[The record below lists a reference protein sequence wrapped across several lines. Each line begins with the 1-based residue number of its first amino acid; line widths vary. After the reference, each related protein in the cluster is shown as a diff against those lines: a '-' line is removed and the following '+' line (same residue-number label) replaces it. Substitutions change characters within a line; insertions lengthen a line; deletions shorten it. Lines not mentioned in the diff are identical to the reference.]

1 MKQIAVLGLSRFG
14 ASVARALTNMGVEVM
29 GVDKN
34 PDKVA
39 DLAHDITHAVQADI
53 LDDDA
58 LDFLGLRNFDVVVLS
73 IKDVEISCIAT
84 MALKDHGAV
93 KIVAQA
99 GGEAH
104 GKILERIGADKV
116 IMPEKD
122 MGIRLARSLSSNNLI
137 DYMELSAKALIKKE
151 FDKAFEKYD
160 IILGPAAPTTAPKLG
175 ESLSDPIKMYL
186 GDIYTIS
193 VNLAGLPGICVPCG
207 SDKNGLPIGVQL
219 IGDCFSEKT
228 LIRAA
233 YTYEQHEK
241 NI

>member
-58 LDFLGLRNFDVVVLS
+58 LDSLGLGNFDVVVLS

-137 DYMELSAKALIKKE
+137 DYMELSAKHSLMELEAIDEWVGRTLKQSNIRNRYKINVVAIRSGKVLRVAPGS
-151 FDKAFEKYD
+151 DD
-160 IILGPAAPTTAPKLG
+160 IIHDGDVLVVIGENTDLERVNKLG
-175 ESLSDPIKMYL
+175 K
-186 GDIYTIS
+186 
-193 VNLAGLPGICVPCG
+193 
-207 SDKNGLPIGVQL
+207 
-219 IGDCFSEKT
+219 
-228 LIRAA
+228 R
-233 YTYEQHEK
+233 
-241 NI
+241 

>member
-58 LDFLGLRNFDVVVLS
+58 LDSLGLRNFDVVVLS

-137 DYMELSAKALIKKE
+137 DYMELSAKHSLMELEAIDEWVGRTLKQSNIRNRYKINVVAIRSGKVLRVAPGS
-151 FDKAFEKYD
+151 DD
-160 IILGPAAPTTAPKLG
+160 IIHDGDVLVVIGENTDLERVNKLG
-175 ESLSDPIKMYL
+175 K
-186 GDIYTIS
+186 
-193 VNLAGLPGICVPCG
+193 
-207 SDKNGLPIGVQL
+207 
-219 IGDCFSEKT
+219 
-228 LIRAA
+228 R
-233 YTYEQHEK
+233 
-241 NI
+241 

>member
-58 LDFLGLRNFDVVVLS
+58 LDSLGLRNFDVVVLS

-137 DYMELSAKALIKKE
+137 DYMELSAKHSLMELEAIDEWVGRTLKQSNIPNRYKINVVAIRSGKVLRVAPGS
-151 FDKAFEKYD
+151 DD
-160 IILGPAAPTTAPKLG
+160 IIHDGDVLVVIGENTDLERVNKLG
-175 ESLSDPIKMYL
+175 K
-186 GDIYTIS
+186 
-193 VNLAGLPGICVPCG
+193 
-207 SDKNGLPIGVQL
+207 
-219 IGDCFSEKT
+219 
-228 LIRAA
+228 R
-233 YTYEQHEK
+233 
-241 NI
+241 

>member
-58 LDFLGLRNFDVVVLS
+58 LDSLGLRNFDVVVLS
-73 IKDVEISCIAT
+73 IKDEEISCIAT

-137 DYMELSAKALIKKE
+137 DYMELSAKHSLMELEAIDEWVGRTLKQSNIRNRYKINVVAIRSGKVLRVAPGS
-151 FDKAFEKYD
+151 DD
-160 IILGPAAPTTAPKLG
+160 IIHDGDVLVVIGENTDLERVNKLG
-175 ESLSDPIKMYL
+175 K
-186 GDIYTIS
+186 
-193 VNLAGLPGICVPCG
+193 
-207 SDKNGLPIGVQL
+207 
-219 IGDCFSEKT
+219 
-228 LIRAA
+228 R
-233 YTYEQHEK
+233 
-241 NI
+241 

>member
-58 LDFLGLRNFDVVVLS
+58 LDSLGLRNFDVVVLS

-137 DYMELSAKALIKKE
+137 DYMELSAKHSLMELEAIDEWVGRTLKQSNIRNRYKINVVAIRSVKVLRVAPGS
-151 FDKAFEKYD
+151 DD
-160 IILGPAAPTTAPKLG
+160 IIHDGDVLVVIGENTDLERVNKLG
-175 ESLSDPIKMYL
+175 K
-186 GDIYTIS
+186 
-193 VNLAGLPGICVPCG
+193 
-207 SDKNGLPIGVQL
+207 
-219 IGDCFSEKT
+219 
-228 LIRAA
+228 R
-233 YTYEQHEK
+233 
-241 NI
+241 

>member
-14 ASVARALTNMGVEVM
+14 ASVASALTNMGVEVM

-58 LDFLGLRNFDVVVLS
+58 LDSLGLRNFDVVVLS

-137 DYMELSAKALIKKE
+137 DYMELSAKHSLMELEAIDEWVGRTLKQSNIRNRYKINVVAIRSGKVLRVAPGS
-151 FDKAFEKYD
+151 DD
-160 IILGPAAPTTAPKLG
+160 IIHDGDVLVVIGENTDLERVNKLG
-175 ESLSDPIKMYL
+175 K
-186 GDIYTIS
+186 
-193 VNLAGLPGICVPCG
+193 
-207 SDKNGLPIGVQL
+207 
-219 IGDCFSEKT
+219 
-228 LIRAA
+228 R
-233 YTYEQHEK
+233 
-241 NI
+241 

>member
-29 GVDKN
+29 GVDKH

-58 LDFLGLRNFDVVVLS
+58 LDSLGLRNFDVVVLS

-137 DYMELSAKALIKKE
+137 DYMELSAKHSLMELEAIDEWVGRTLKQSNIRNRYKINVVAIRSGKVLRVAPGS
-151 FDKAFEKYD
+151 DD
-160 IILGPAAPTTAPKLG
+160 IIHDGDVLVVIGENTDLERVNKLG
-175 ESLSDPIKMYL
+175 K
-186 GDIYTIS
+186 
-193 VNLAGLPGICVPCG
+193 
-207 SDKNGLPIGVQL
+207 
-219 IGDCFSEKT
+219 
-228 LIRAA
+228 R
-233 YTYEQHEK
+233 
-241 NI
+241 

>member
-58 LDFLGLRNFDVVVLS
+58 LDSLGLRNFDVVVLS

-137 DYMELSAKALIKKE
+137 DYMELSAKHSLMELEAIDEWVGRTLKQSNIRNRYKINEVAIRSGKVLRVAPGS
-151 FDKAFEKYD
+151 DD
-160 IILGPAAPTTAPKLG
+160 IIHDGDVLVVIGENTDLERVNKLG
-175 ESLSDPIKMYL
+175 K
-186 GDIYTIS
+186 
-193 VNLAGLPGICVPCG
+193 
-207 SDKNGLPIGVQL
+207 
-219 IGDCFSEKT
+219 
-228 LIRAA
+228 R
-233 YTYEQHEK
+233 
-241 NI
+241 

>member
-58 LDFLGLRNFDVVVLS
+58 LDSLGLRNFDVVVLS

-137 DYMELSAKALIKKE
+137 DYMELSAKHSLMELEAIDEWVGRTLKQSNIRNRYKLNVVAIRSGKVLRVAPGS
-151 FDKAFEKYD
+151 DD
-160 IILGPAAPTTAPKLG
+160 IIHDGDVLVVIGENTDLERVNKLG
-175 ESLSDPIKMYL
+175 K
-186 GDIYTIS
+186 
-193 VNLAGLPGICVPCG
+193 
-207 SDKNGLPIGVQL
+207 
-219 IGDCFSEKT
+219 
-228 LIRAA
+228 R
-233 YTYEQHEK
+233 
-241 NI
+241 

>member
-29 GVDKN
+29 GVDKP

-58 LDFLGLRNFDVVVLS
+58 LDSLGLRNFDVVVLS

-137 DYMELSAKALIKKE
+137 DYMELSAKHSLMELEAIDEWVGRTLKQSNIRNRYKINVVAIRSGKVLRVAPGS
-151 FDKAFEKYD
+151 DD
-160 IILGPAAPTTAPKLG
+160 IIHDGDVLVVIGENTDLERVNKLG
-175 ESLSDPIKMYL
+175 K
-186 GDIYTIS
+186 
-193 VNLAGLPGICVPCG
+193 
-207 SDKNGLPIGVQL
+207 
-219 IGDCFSEKT
+219 
-228 LIRAA
+228 R
-233 YTYEQHEK
+233 
-241 NI
+241 

>member
-1 MKQIAVLGLSRFG
+1 MKQIAVLGPQRFG
-14 ASVARALTNMGVEVM
+14 RRAWPGALTSLGVEVL
-29 GVDKN
+29 GVDKD

-58 LDFLGLRNFDVVVLS
+58 LDTLGLRNFDVVVLS

-99 GGEAH
+99 GGDAH

-122 MGIRLARSLSSNNLI
+122 MGIRLARSLASNNLI
-137 DYMELSAKALIKKE
+137 DYMELSAKHSLMELEAIDEWVGRTLKQSNIRNRYKINVVAIRSGKVLRVSPGS
-151 FDKAFEKYD
+151 DD
-160 IILGPAAPTTAPKLG
+160 IIHDGDVLVVIGENADLERVNKLG
-175 ESLSDPIKMYL
+175 K
-186 GDIYTIS
+186 
-193 VNLAGLPGICVPCG
+193 
-207 SDKNGLPIGVQL
+207 
-219 IGDCFSEKT
+219 
-228 LIRAA
+228 R
-233 YTYEQHEK
+233 
-241 NI
+241 

>member
-58 LDFLGLRNFDVVVLS
+58 LDSLGLRNFDVVVLS

-122 MGIRLARSLSSNNLI
+122 MGIRLARSRSSNNLI
-137 DYMELSAKALIKKE
+137 DYKELSAKHSLMELEAIDEWVGRTLKQSNIRNRYKINVVAIRSGKVLRVAPGS
-151 FDKAFEKYD
+151 DD
-160 IILGPAAPTTAPKLG
+160 IIHDGDVLVVIGENTDLERVNKLG
-175 ESLSDPIKMYL
+175 K
-186 GDIYTIS
+186 
-193 VNLAGLPGICVPCG
+193 
-207 SDKNGLPIGVQL
+207 
-219 IGDCFSEKT
+219 
-228 LIRAA
+228 R
-233 YTYEQHEK
+233 
-241 NI
+241 

>member
-1 MKQIAVLGLSRFG
+1 MKQIAVLGPSRFG

-58 LDFLGLRNFDVVVLS
+58 LDSLGLRNFDVVVLS

-137 DYMELSAKALIKKE
+137 DYMELSAKHSLMELEAIDEWVGRTLKQSNIRNRYKINVVAIRSGKVLRVAPGS
-151 FDKAFEKYD
+151 DD
-160 IILGPAAPTTAPKLG
+160 IIHDGDVLVVIGENTDLERVNKLG
-175 ESLSDPIKMYL
+175 K
-186 GDIYTIS
+186 
-193 VNLAGLPGICVPCG
+193 
-207 SDKNGLPIGVQL
+207 
-219 IGDCFSEKT
+219 
-228 LIRAA
+228 R
-233 YTYEQHEK
+233 
-241 NI
+241 

>member
-29 GVDKN
+29 GVDKT

-58 LDFLGLRNFDVVVLS
+58 LDSLGLRNFDVVVLS

-137 DYMELSAKALIKKE
+137 DYMELSAKHSLMELEAIDEWVGRTLKQSNIRNRYKINVVAIRSGKVLRVAPGS
-151 FDKAFEKYD
+151 DD
-160 IILGPAAPTTAPKLG
+160 IIHDGDVLVVIGENTDLERVNKLG
-175 ESLSDPIKMYL
+175 K
-186 GDIYTIS
+186 
-193 VNLAGLPGICVPCG
+193 
-207 SDKNGLPIGVQL
+207 
-219 IGDCFSEKT
+219 
-228 LIRAA
+228 R
-233 YTYEQHEK
+233 
-241 NI
+241 

>member
-58 LDFLGLRNFDVVVLS
+58 LDSLGLRNFDVVVLS

-99 GGEAH
+99 GGDAH

-137 DYMELSAKALIKKE
+137 DYMELSAKHSLMELEAIDEWVGRTLKQSNIRNRYKINVVAIRSGKVLRVAPGS
-151 FDKAFEKYD
+151 DD
-160 IILGPAAPTTAPKLG
+160 IIHDGDVLVVIGENTDLERVNKLG
-175 ESLSDPIKMYL
+175 K
-186 GDIYTIS
+186 
-193 VNLAGLPGICVPCG
+193 
-207 SDKNGLPIGVQL
+207 
-219 IGDCFSEKT
+219 
-228 LIRAA
+228 R
-233 YTYEQHEK
+233 
-241 NI
+241 